1 MKLGGS
7 VITDKS
13 RYCTPRLDDLKRLA
27 REVAGAKGPF
37 VIVHGA
43 GSFGHVLAKEHDL
56 ARGDD
61 GDPKRRAAFAR
72 LLHDVRKLD
81 LLVLEALLD
90 AGLSPVPLST
100 FDLGRTLSGKLLHY
114 PSHTL
119 KKYLELGL
127 TPVLSGDGVWDPARK
142 FSILSG
148 DWLMLSLA
156 RELRPVRAV
165 FATDV
170 DGVHDRDPR
179 EPGARLLAEVV
190 ATAPPPAGAAATPDV
205 TGGMGAK
212 LARAVDIA
220 RLAIPVH
227 VVNGARAGALHDT
240 LLGKAGI
247 GTVIRT

>member
-1 MKLGGS
+1 M
-7 VITDKS
+7 ITDKS
-13 RYCTPRLDDLKRLA
+13 RACTPRPEAISRLA
-27 REVAGAKGPF
+27 RELVGAKGPL
-37 VIVHGA
+37 VVVHGA
-43 GSFGHVLAKEHDL
+43 GSFGHILAKEHDL

-81 LLVLEALLD
+81 LLVLEALL
-90 AGLSPVPLST
+90 AEGFSPVPLST

-148 DWLMLSLA
+148 DALMLSLA
-156 RELRPVRAV
+156 RELRPRRAV

-170 DGVHDRDPR
+170 DGVFDKDPR
-179 EPGARLLAEVV
+179 EPGAKLLHEVV
-190 ATAPPPAGAAATPDV
+190 ASAPAAAGAAATPDV

-212 LARAVDIA
+212 LSRARDIA
-220 RLAIPVH
+220 RLSIPVH
-227 VVNGARAGALHDT
+227 IVNGTRAGALHDT
-240 LLGKAGI
+240 LAGKEGI
-247 GTVIRT
+247 GTVVRS